1 MMTLERSIAW
11 PLRVLE
17 CDDLWQ
23 FDDGK
28 PIENL
33 RQDAAMRFPI
43 SVNVLILC
51 KALRI
56 EGRMKTLG
64 KTRGV
69 NVHVRRRDRM
79 HLFVTVREIW
89 HRAYGTSILQTIDN
103 YYNN

>member
-33 RQDAAMRFPI
+33 RQDAEMRFPI

-64 KTRGV
+64 KNAGCQCA
-69 NVHVRRRDRM
+69 
-79 HLFVTVREIW
+79 
-89 HRAYGTSILQTIDN
+89 RAKKG
-103 YYNN
+103 